1 MTDINTIADLK
12 QDSRNARKHTPRNVG
27 MIEKSLGEVGAA
39 RSIVIDELGNI
50 LAGNATVEA
59 AANAGMER
67 VQVVDADGETII
79 AVRRTGLTPE
89 QKVKLALYDNRTA
102 ELAEWDSEVLAGLVE
117 EGVDLSTFWSPY
129 ELGKLGQEVNAE
141 PVDFAAEW
149 KGMPEFE
156 QNDLLGAAVMI
167 KVRFKTM
174 EDMQDFALLIGQT
187 VTENTKSIWH
197 PQYDADQNNRDRRII
212 VEP

>member
-67 VQVVDADGETII
+67 VQVVDTDGETII

-89 QKVKLALYDNRTA
+89 QKVRLALYDNRTA

-156 QNDLLGAAVMI
+156 QEDQTPAYTIPVHFANLQDMEEFGRLL
-167 KVRFKTM
+167 
-174 EDMQDFALLIGQT
+174 GQT
-187 VTENTKSIWH
+187 VTEMTRFLWYPPA
-197 PQYDADQNNRDRRII
+197 PQQDDHRDRYIDKA
-212 VEP
+212 